1 MATVPGAPTLAPTP
15 LSGIPRPT
23 APATPAA
30 TGTTRSIPGPFGLN
44 STITTPPP
52 APPPAPAPAY
62 TNPTAPGV
70 NVSST
75 NPSNSLLG
83 QTITPGATAN
93 RVDIAN
99 ADLQNWQQQQAPI
112 FNANLR
118 NATQQAAGAGQL
130 GSGQLRTSLGDL
142 AYNQNQATNAAMG
155 NFTQNALTGSIGDAY
170 NNVGIAQQQQQF
182 QAGLQNQGFN
192 QGLQSLIAGESGNP
206 SSTQLGLS
214 GVYGQQAAA
223 GQQGVGNIIQGTTQ
237 NNNNQAYQQQILN
250 MIGRGQP
257 ATQTPAPTNSGS
269 SPVYGSLGNA
279 GSYIGNGTT
288 Y

>member
-1 MATVPGAPTLAPTP
+1 MATTP
-15 LSGIPRPT
+15 
-23 APATPAA
+23 
-30 TGTTRSIPGPFGLN
+30 
-44 STITTPPP
+44 TTPQ
-52 APPPAPAPAY
+52 APAPAY
-62 TNPTAPGV
+62 ANPTAPGV
-70 NVSST
+70 SVSST

-83 QTITPGATAN
+83 QTITPGPMAN
-93 RVDIAN
+93 RVNIAN
-99 ADLQNWQQQQAPI
+99 SDLQNWQQQQAPI
-112 FNANLR
+112 YQENLR

-155 NFTQNALTGSIGDAY
+155 NFTNQALQGSIGDAY
-170 NNVGIAQQQQQF
+170 QNIGIAQQQQQF
-182 QAGLQNQGFN
+182 QSQLQNQGFQ
-192 QGLQSLIAGESGNP
+192 QGLQSLAAGSANNP

-257 ATQTPAPTNSGS
+257 ANPTP
-269 SPVYGSLGNA
+269 SPVGTPLYNTSTTTGQSLG
-279 GSYIGNGTT
+279 
-288 Y
+288 

>member
-1 MATVPGAPTLAPTP
+1 M
-15 LSGIPRPT
+15 
-23 APATPAA
+23 
-30 TGTTRSIPGPFGLN
+30 
-44 STITTPPP
+44 
-52 APPPAPAPAY
+52 
-62 TNPTAPGV
+62 
-70 NVSST
+70 
-75 NPSNSLLG
+75 
-83 QTITPGATAN
+83 AN
-93 RVDIAN
+93 RVSIAN
-99 ADLQNWQQQQAPI
+99 SDLQNWQQQQAPI
-112 FNANLR
+112 YQENLR

-192 QGLQSLIAGESGNP
+192 QGLQSLIAGEGGNP

-214 GVYGQQAAA
+214 GIYGQQAAA
-223 GQQGVGNIIQGTTQ
+223 GQQGVGNIIQGATQ

-257 ATQTPAPTNSGS
+257 AQQAP
-269 SPVYGSLGNA
+269 SPVGTPLYNTSTSTGQG
-279 GSYIGNGTT
+279 IG
-288 Y
+288 

>member
-1 MATVPGAPTLAPTP
+1 MATIPGAPTLQSPQQPPTSWGQSALAMAKP
-15 LSGIPRPT
+15 MTP
-23 APATPAA
+23 APA
-30 TGTTRSIPGPFGLN
+30 S
-44 STITTPPP
+44 
-52 APPPAPAPAY
+52 APPPAPAY

-93 RVDIAN
+93 RVGIAN

-192 QGLQSLIAGESGNP
+192 QGLQSLIAGEGGNP

-214 GVYGQQAAA
+214 GIYGQQAAA

-257 ATQTPAPTNSGS
+257 AQQTVAPSPIGTPSYTTQPGSGVGGALNNPAN
-269 SPVYGSLGNA
+269 
-279 GSYIGNGTT
+279 YIGNGTT